1 MWRAEGNTLF
11 RGIADGEDG
20 DEVVVCHL
28 RECFLQL
35 RCIEM
40 SDPRRAQPLVVDGK
54 HDVGRDDGG
63 VHVGEIATIVLPYP
77 SVVCA
82 AADNEKD
89 ARTEGI
95 VRRLCELCT
104 SLGAFDR
111 PDFER
116 LLVDRR
122 GGDACCLKDAVE

>member
-1 MWRAEGNTLF
+1 
-11 RGIADGEDG
+11 
-20 DEVVVCHL
+20 
-28 RECFLQL
+28 
-35 RCIEM
+35 M
-40 SDPRRAQPLVVDGK
+40 SDPRRAQSLIVNGE

-63 VHVGEIATIVLPYP
+63 VHVGEAAAVVLPYP
-77 SVVCA
+77 SIVCV
-82 AADNEKD
+82 AADNEED
-89 ARTEGI
+89 ARAEGI

-104 SLGAFDR
+104 CLGAFDC